1 MKKQID
7 LWEYAGKILE
17 QVGTAAL
24 VTTKADGE
32 VNTMTIGWGTLGVEW
47 AKPIFT
53 VFVRQSRH
61 TKTLLDKN
69 GEFTINVPL
78 KGTDRKQ
85 ALGYCGRMS
94 GRDVDK
100 IRQLDLHL
108 EEPQVISV
116 PGIKEFPIT
125 LECRVIYKQDQDLS
139 LLDEDKRLRYYAP
152 ETPNDGDYHTAYYG
166 EVLAAYIIED

>member
-1 MKKQID
+1 MKKYID
-7 LWEYAGKILE
+7 LWEYAGQILE

-24 VTTKADGE
+24 VTTAAEGK

-47 AKPIFT
+47 GKPLFT
-53 VFVRQSRH
+53 VFVRQSRY
-61 TKTLLDKN
+61 TKELLDKN

-78 KGTDRKQ
+78 KGMDRKQ
-85 ALGYCGRMS
+85 ALGFCGRNS

-100 IRQLDLHL
+100 FQELDLHL
-108 EEPQVISV
+108 EEADVISV

-125 LECRVIYKQDQDLS
+125 LECRVVYKQDQDLS
-139 LLDEDKRLRYYAP
+139 ALDGDKCQRYYAP
-152 ETPNDGDYHTAYYG
+152 GTANDGDYHTAYYG

>member
-1 MKKQID
+1 MKKYVD

-24 VTTKADGE
+24 VTAKADGE

-47 AKPIFT
+47 GKPIFT

-61 TKTLLDKN
+61 TKKLLDKN

-78 KGTDRKQ
+78 KGVDRK
-85 ALGYCGRMS
+85 AILGFCGSKS

-100 IRQLDLHL
+100 IKEMDLHL
-108 EEPQVISV
+108 EEPDVISV

-125 LECRVIYKQDQDLS
+125 LECKVVYKQDQDLS
-139 LLDEDKRLRYYAP
+139 AIAEDKRLRYYAP
-152 ETPNDGDYHTAYYG
+152 GTANDGDYHTAYYG

>member
-1 MKKQID
+1 MKKYID

-24 VTTKADGE
+24 VTAKADGE

-61 TKTLLDKN
+61 TKKLLDKN

-78 KGTDRKQ
+78 KGVDRK
-85 ALGYCGRMS
+85 AILGFCGSKS

-100 IRQLDLHL
+100 IKEMDLHL
-108 EEPQVISV
+108 EEADVISV

-125 LECRVIYKQDQDLS
+125 LECRVVYKQDQDLS
-139 LLDEDKRLRYYAP
+139 FLDEDKRLRYYAP
-152 ETPNDGDYHTAYYG
+152 NTANDGDYHTAYYG

>member
-1 MKKQID
+1 MKKHID
-7 LWEYAGKILE
+7 LWQYAGQILE

-24 VTTKADGE
+24 VTTKAGDQ

-47 AKPIFT
+47 KKPLFT

-61 TKTLLDKN
+61 TKTLLDQT

-78 KGTDRKQ
+78 KGAEVKQ
-85 ALGYCGRMS
+85 ILSVCGSKS

-108 EEPQVISV
+108 EEPEVISV
-116 PGIKEFPIT
+116 PGIRELPLT
-125 LECRVIYKQDQDLS
+125 LECRVVYQQDQDLAA
-139 LLDEDKRLRYYAP
+139 LAEDKRLRYYKP
-152 ETPNDGDYHTAYYG
+152 GTHDDGDFHTAYYG
-166 EVLAAYIIED
+166 EVVAAYIIED

>member
-1 MKKQID
+1 MKKYID
-7 LWEYAGKILE
+7 LWEYAGVILE

-24 VTTKADGE
+24 VTAKADGE
-32 VNTMTIGWGTLGVEW
+32 VNSMTLGWGTLGTEW

-78 KGTDRKQ
+78 KGADVKEIMRV
-85 ALGYCGRMS
+85 CGTKS
-94 GRDVDK
+94 GRDINK
-100 IRQLDLHL
+100 IEQLGLTL
-108 EEPQVISV
+108 EEPDVISV
-116 PGIKEFPIT
+116 PGIKELPIT
-125 LECRVIYKQDQDLS
+125 LECRVVYKQDQNLS

-152 ETPNDGDYHTAYYG
+152 NTPNDGDYHTAYYG
-166 EVLAAYIIED
+166 EVLAAYILED

>member
-1 MKKQID
+1 MKKYID

-61 TKTLLDKN
+61 TKTLLDKT

-78 KGTDRKQ
+78 KGADRKQ
-85 ALGYCGRMS
+85 ALSFCGRNS

-100 IRQLDLHL
+100 IKELDLHL
-108 EEPQVISV
+108 EQPDVISV

-125 LECRVIYKQDQDLS
+125 LECRVVYKQDQDLS

-152 ETPNDGDYHTAYYG
+152 ETLNDGDFHTAYYG

>member
-1 MKKQID
+1 MKKYID
-7 LWEYAGKILE
+7 LCEYAGQILE

-24 VTTKADGE
+24 VTSAAEGK

-47 AKPIFT
+47 GKPLFT
-53 VFVRQSRH
+53 VFVRQSRY
-61 TKTLLDKN
+61 TKELLDKN

-85 ALGYCGRMS
+85 ALGFCGSHS

-100 IRQLDLHL
+100 FKELDLHL
-108 EEPQVISV
+108 EEPDVISV

-125 LECRVIYKQDQDLS
+125 LECRVVYKQDQDLKA
-139 LLDEDKRLRYYAP
+139 LAEDKCQRYYAP
-152 ETPNDGDYHTAYYG
+152 NTPNDGDFHTAYYG

>member
-1 MKKQID
+1 MKKYID
-7 LWEYAGKILE
+7 HWEYAGKILK

-32 VNTMTIGWGTLGVEW
+32 VNTMTIGWGTLGTEW

-61 TKTLLDKN
+61 TKKLLDKN

-78 KGTDRKQ
+78 EGADVKEIMRICGTK
-85 ALGYCGRMS
+85 S
-94 GRDVDK
+94 GRDMDK
-100 IRQLDLHL
+100 IKELGLHL
-108 EEPQVISV
+108 EEPDVISV
-116 PGIKEFPIT
+116 PGIKELPIT
-125 LECRVIYKQDQDLS
+125 LECRVVYKQDQDLS
-139 LLDEDKRLRYYAP
+139 KLDEDKRLRYYAP
-152 ETPNDGDYHTAYYG
+152 NTPNDGDYHTAYYG

>member
-1 MKKQID
+1 MKKYID

-61 TKTLLDKN
+61 TKTLLDKT

-78 KGTDRKQ
+78 KGADRKQ
-85 ALGYCGRMS
+85 ALSFCGRNS

-100 IRQLDLHL
+100 IKELDLHL
-108 EEPQVISV
+108 EEPDVISV

-125 LECRVIYKQDQDLS
+125 LECRVVYRQDQDLNF
-139 LLDEDKRLRYYAP
+139 LDEDKRLRYYAP
-152 ETPNDGDYHTAYYG
+152 NTPNDGDYHTAYYG

>member
-1 MKKQID
+1 MKKQIN
-7 LWEYAGKILE
+7 LWEYAGDILE

-24 VTTKADGE
+24 VTAKADGQ
-32 VNTMTIGWGTLGVEW
+32 VNPMTIGWGTLGVQW
-47 AKPIFT
+47 GKPIFI

-61 TKTLLDKN
+61 TKALLDKN

-78 KGTDRKQ
+78 KGTDRKA
-85 ALGYCGRMS
+85 ALGFCGSKS

-100 IRQLDLHL
+100 SKELGLAQ
-108 EEPQVISV
+108 EEPETISV

-125 LECRVIYKQDQDLS
+125 LECRVVYKQDQDLR
-139 LLDEDKRLRYYAP
+139 LLDEDKCQRYYAP
-152 ETPNDGDYHTAYYG
+152 GTANDGDYHTAYYG

>member
-1 MKKQID
+1 MKKYVD

-24 VTTKADGE
+24 VTAKADGE

-47 AKPIFT
+47 GKPIFT
-53 VFVRQSRH
+53 VFVRQSCH
-61 TKTLLDKN
+61 TKKLLDKN

-78 KGTDRKQ
+78 KGVDRK
-85 ALGYCGRMS
+85 AILGFCGSKS

-100 IRQLDLHL
+100 IKEMDLHL
-108 EEPQVISV
+108 EEPDVISV

-125 LECRVIYKQDQDLS
+125 LECKVVYKQDQDLS
-139 LLDEDKRLRYYAP
+139 AIAEDKRLRYYAP
-152 ETPNDGDYHTAYYG
+152 GTANDGDYHTAYYG